1 MDKKLL
7 FLFGRVLDLDMVE
20 WIIYLMVGILVIM
33 IF

>member
-1 MDKKLL
+1 MDKKLS

-20 WIIYLMVGILVIM
+20 RIIYLMVGILVIM

>member
-20 WIIYLMVGILVIM
+20 RIIYLMVGILVIM